1 MKKEVDSVYIILIL
15 QLEVMSRQDIIGLED
30 LDEEVNTS
38 FWLNNWKKNV
48 KRQGWDSNPRV
59 QSTMD

>member
-1 MKKEVDSVYIILIL
+1 MYHNLIL
-15 QLEVMSRQDIIGLED
+15 QLEVMSRQDLIGLED
-30 LDEEVNTS
+30 LDEEVNNLVTMKQ
-38 FWLNNWKKNV
+38 NKRV

>member
-30 LDEEVNTS
+30 LDEEVIFN
-38 FWLNNWKKNV
+38 
-48 KRQGWDSNPRV
+48 
-59 QSTMD
+59 